1 MCCRACAFSVCCAP
15 NASSTLRLLSIL
27 SVILM
32 LSDSLSLCSLIA
44 EYVTGVIMCMELK
57 PAIAAVMSVLMCVS
71 LLELNS
77 SSSGLLC
84 GVCAVKF
91 MLVP

>member
-1 MCCRACAFSVCCAP
+1 MFSVCCAP

-44 EYVTGVIMCMELK
+44 ECVSGAIWCKELN
-57 PAIAAVMSVLMCVS
+57 PSLAAVVIVLMCVS
-71 LLELNS
+71 LFDLNS
-77 SSSGLLC
+77 
-84 GVCAVKF
+84 
-91 MLVP
+91 